1 MKLEVTRI
9 EVKQTAKALA
19 TVAAIL
25 SALISVLG
33 LIALALIGIETSI
46 SFDYV
51 ISITVSGTA
60 GKIILLL
67 AYPLLTFIF
76 AYLTVAVFGLL
87 YNYTAQYTG
96 GIKFQSESTHES
108 A

>member
-1 MKLEVTRI
+1 MEVTRI

-25 SALISVLG
+25 SAFISVLG
-33 LIALALIGIETSI
+33 LIALALVGIETSI
-46 SFDYV
+46 SFHYV

-76 AYLTVAVFGLL
+76 AYLTVTVFGLF

-96 GIKFQSESTHES
+96 GIKFQLERMDER